1 MKKKQRVERRWD
13 KVLAKWYG
21 IPKMAR
27 QHAKRH
33 GSSVET
39 NIAQAEPGPRGRPGP
54 RQSVHC
60 KVLIHGFRGCLL
72 CSNARACRAQ

>member
-27 QHAKRH
+27 QHAKRQ
-33 GSSVET
+33 GSSVEMMLST
-39 NIAQAEPGPRGRPGP
+39 WLQNGTIKHRELPTDKDHPIYWRY
-54 RQSVHC
+54 V
-60 KVLIHGFRGCLL
+60 
-72 CSNARACRAQ
+72 

>member
-27 QHAKRH
+27 QYAKSQ
-33 GSSVET
+33 GSSVEMMLST
-39 NIAQAEPGPRGRPGP
+39 WLQQNQIKHRDLPTDKDNPIYWRW
-54 RQSVHC
+54 V
-60 KVLIHGFRGCLL
+60 
-72 CSNARACRAQ
+72 